1 MTNTAR
7 ALYIFF
13 SGFGLLAFPENNVPD
28 EYPDEFGT
36 MHPVMLPY
44 ITYEL
49 LRPDRLRQAPFH
61 ARIWYRSNSFTE
73 ITAKA
78 DTIRRT
84 IEGGHSIHT
93 GDGALRIWPDDN
105 FLQFQPPDEP
115 ELKIAYLSM
124 IIEID
129 YN

>member
-7 ALYIFF
+7 ALQAFF
-13 SGFGLLAFPENNVPD
+13 SSFGIPAYVENTVPD
-28 EYPDEFGT
+28 EAA
-36 MHPVMLPY
+36 LPY

-49 LRPDRLRQAPFH
+49 VRPDRLRQAAFR
-61 ARIWYRSNSFTE
+61 ARIWYRDTSFVA

-78 DTIRRT
+78 DAIRRT
-84 IEGGHSIHT
+84 IEGGYSIKT

-124 IIEID
+124 IIETD
-129 YN
+129 YS

>member
-7 ALYIFF
+7 ALYTFF
-13 SGFGLLAFPENNVPD
+13 SGFGIPAYVENTVPD
-28 EYPDEFGT
+28 WAE
-36 MHPVMLPY
+36 LPY

-49 LRPDRLRQAPFH
+49 VRPDRLRQASFR
-61 ARIWYRSNSFTE
+61 ARIWYRDTSFTA

-78 DTIRRT
+78 DAIRRE
-84 IEGGHSIHT
+84 IEGGYSLPT
-93 GDGALRIWPDDN
+93 ADGALRIWPEDN

-124 IIEID
+124 IIGTD